1 MASTEKSEN
10 SFRIK
15 SLSMVDQVSI
25 CGTFLAGLNATQKE
39 IRSMYVHTGGL
50 YRGLV
55 EIVHDRGTTFVP
67 LSFVK
72 SFAPADKAVAISS
85 VKAA

>member
-15 SLSMVDQVSI
+15 SLTMVDQVSI
-25 CGTFLAGLNATQKE
+25 CGTFLAGLNSTQNG
-39 IRSMYVHTGGL
+39 IQSMSVHTGGL

-55 EIVHDRGTTFVP
+55 EIVHDRGTVLVP

-72 SFAPADKAVAISS
+72 SFVPADKA
-85 VKAA
+85 AAK